1 MPPPASRR
9 ARFFARRAGPGCNTI
24 STIIIDRLS
33 DRNPVRL
40 AGTLHEGIIAMHR
53 LRSIRISVAL
63 AIPLVLL
70 GAARASACTRCLRV
84 FADGA
89 VIVGRSMDWVED
101 PGSEIWVFPRG
112 MRRQGNAG
120 PTSFTWTSRHGSVGV
135 SFYGVAT
142 ACGINE
148 KGLVANLL
156 YLAESDYGKAVAGR
170 PNMSIGGWAQY
181 VLDSHATVAEAVA
194 DLEREPFTIVAPV
207 LPNGD
212 PAVGHLAISDPT
224 GDSAIFEY
232 LGGRLMI
239 YRSRDHR
246 VMTNSPPFDQQLALN
261 AYWQGIGGDVMLP
274 GTIRASD
281 RFVRASFYVDAIPD
295 TLSGTKAIA
304 SIFSVIR
311 NASAPLG
318 ISTPGEPNVASTIWR
333 TVYDQKD
340 RVLFFDS
347 ATSPTVFWIPLERC
361 DFTPAAQVRKLPL
374 AGGETYNGDASAS
387 LTPASP
393 FEFLP
398 AVAR

>member
-1 MPPPASRR
+1 
-9 ARFFARRAGPGCNTI
+9 
-24 STIIIDRLS
+24 
-33 DRNPVRL
+33 
-40 AGTLHEGIIAMHR
+40 
-53 LRSIRISVAL
+53 
-63 AIPLVLL
+63 
-70 GAARASACTRCLRV
+70 
-84 FADGA
+84 
-89 VIVGRSMDWVED
+89 
-101 PGSEIWVFPRG
+101 
-112 MRRQGNAG
+112 
-120 PTSFTWTSRHGSVGV
+120 
-135 SFYGVAT
+135 
-142 ACGINE
+142 
-148 KGLVANLL
+148 
-156 YLAESDYGKAVAGR
+156 
-170 PNMSIGGWAQY
+170 
-181 VLDSHATVAEAVA
+181 
-194 DLEREPFTIVAPV
+194 
-207 LPNGD
+207 
-212 PAVGHLAISDPT
+212 
-224 GDSAIFEY
+224 
-232 LGGRLMI
+232 
-239 YRSRDHR
+239 
-246 VMTNSPPFDQQLALN
+246 MTNSPPFDQQLALN

-281 RFVRASFYVDAIPD
+281 RYVRASFYVDAIPD